1 MLNTLEPI
9 RETEGFTSMVT
20 LTDISKDYD
29 SRVVRRVMNA
39 GAAVKAVAPDVKIDD
54 RYYIRPALY
63 ETLLTIRATALE
75 SAAYGYDRARFEG
88 VQERPALDG
97 GILRDTQPELPQ
109 RKGSVPEIERK
120 REQPALPRVQPLSQ
134 EEKQRLAAYYREALL
149 EAVHLRSDIVDKR
162 LSLPQSRDAI
172 LEAWKAL
179 NAHSKKNENLG
190 FLLREFQNEQDRILS
205 EVYSR
210 LRSENGGDDQKQTLL
225 DGVDGRVR
233 NDLTL
238 YMLFPETGLITYL
251 IEELEAAAQPDDGL
265 VHGEQDLK
273 DQLKYVREAL
283 GRLPLDNPRSWDEI
297 RQKLAVRI
305 GSDFRNLLNKPFD
318 RNRPPEDGDA

>member
-1 MLNTLEPI
+1 
-9 RETEGFTSMVT
+9 
-20 LTDISKDYD
+20 
-29 SRVVRRVMNA
+29 
-39 GAAVKAVAPDVKIDD
+39 
-54 RYYIRPALY
+54 
-63 ETLLTIRATALE
+63 
-75 SAAYGYDRARFEG
+75 
-88 VQERPALDG
+88 
-97 GILRDTQPELPQ
+97 
-109 RKGSVPEIERK
+109 
-120 REQPALPRVQPLSQ
+120 
-134 EEKQRLAAYYREALL
+134 
-149 EAVHLRSDIVDKR
+149 
-162 LSLPQSRDAI
+162 

>member
-1 MLNTLEPI
+1 
-9 RETEGFTSMVT
+9 
-20 LTDISKDYD
+20 
-29 SRVVRRVMNA
+29 
-39 GAAVKAVAPDVKIDD
+39 
-54 RYYIRPALY
+54 
-63 ETLLTIRATALE
+63 
-75 SAAYGYDRARFEG
+75 
-88 VQERPALDG
+88 VQERPAIDG
-97 GILRDTQPELPQ
+97 GALRSARPELPRDQ
-109 RKGSVPEIERK
+109 RP
-120 REQPALPRVQPLSQ
+120 RELEKPARAIPRISPLSN
-134 EEKQRLAAYYREALL
+134 EERSHLIEYYRESLL
-149 EAVHLRSDIVDKR
+149 EAIHLRSDIVDKR

-205 EVYSR
+205 EVYSG
-210 LRSENGGDDQKQTLL
+210 LRSEIGGDDRKQSLL

-273 DQLKYVREAL
+273 DRLKYVREAL
-283 GRLPLDNPRSWDEI
+283 GKLDLDNPRSWDEI
-297 RQKLAVRI
+297 CLRLAMRA
-305 GSDFRNLLNKPFD
+305 GTDFRNLLNKPVD
-318 RNRPPEDGDA
+318 RDSPPEDGEV

>member
-1 MLNTLEPI
+1 M
-9 RETEGFTSMVT
+9 
-20 LTDISKDYD
+20 
-29 SRVVRRVMNA
+29 
-39 GAAVKAVAPDVKIDD
+39 
-54 RYYIRPALY
+54 
-63 ETLLTIRATALE
+63 
-75 SAAYGYDRARFEG
+75 
-88 VQERPALDG
+88 QERPALDG
-97 GILRDTQPELPQ
+97 GVLRDTQPELPQ
-109 RKGSVPEIERK
+109 RKGSVPEIERQARTHRRCPASSRCRK
-120 REQPALPRVQPLSQ
+120 RRSSNSLHIIAKRFS
-134 EEKQRLAAYYREALL
+134 KRCICA
-149 EAVHLRSDIVDKR
+149 SDIVDKR

-283 GRLPLDNPRSWDEI
+283 GRLDSR
-297 RQKLAVRI
+297 
-305 GSDFRNLLNKPFD
+305 
-318 RNRPPEDGDA
+318 